1 MGNIKM
7 DENPVETV
15 KADGLIYLSIV
26 FFFFFRLEQ

>member
-26 FFFFFRLEQ
+26 FFCF

>member
-15 KADGLIYLSIV
+15 KADGIIYLSIV
-26 FFFFFRLEQ
+26 FFLG

>member
-15 KADGLIYLSIV
+15 EADGLIYLSIV
-26 FFFFFRLEQ
+26 FFFFG

>member
-7 DENPVETV
+7 DENSVETV

-26 FFFFFRLEQ
+26 FFFFLG